1 MKKAT
6 IFLTAAVVSVLT
18 GCTSTITHYDA
29 DGKITKKEE
38 VTNFSRAMDGTNN
51 KSQIIMVDGSYFDF
65 EASATAGENC
75 TPGVKAQ
82 YINGKGAFVNSR
94 DAVNHKGAASVVEKF
109 FTSDVKISASGIE
122 KQ

>member
-1 MKKAT
+1 MKN
-6 IFLTAAVVSVLT
+6 IFIAVLFLSVLC
-18 GCTSTITHYDA
+18 GCTSTVTHYDEN
-29 DGKITKKEE
+29 GKIIKIEE
-38 VTNFSRAMDGTNN
+38 ATNFSRAMDGTNS

-94 DAVNHKGAASVVEKF
+94 DEAKHKGASDIIEKF
-109 FTSDVKISASGIE
+109 FSGEVKMSASGIE
-122 KQ
+122 KK